1 LNHFPKG
8 NSYPLYIFFIRQF
21 PDLDHATPII
31 YKMAQKSSA
40 TIRILCQN
48 LDYDI
53 RTNFIIKYLHEEFG
67 IDTDYSYN
75 LYAAGGFK
83 RIISISALWIRRVFP
98 KIGVRLFK
106 KLQHYIYDEKWAEYL
121 LTHLKASALIL
132 DFQKDSKFSTSV
144 LTKTASQL
152 QVPVIAITHGVTMR
166 VSDIEEK
173 SFLFA
178 ADVKI
183 CANQHQVEFYK
194 TPNDTDNDIK
204 VLGSTRYCGEWERV
218 YNTILSNT
226 FECHDLPND
235 NEKLN
240 VLFFERPKIGFYGD
254 HDIVQAVGK
263 LDFVNV
269 IHKGKPKIKYDS
281 ARVAGSSYPSARLVQ
296 WADVV
301 VMSTSSIALE
311 VLWQGKPLIYLKYL
325 APHDLCVY
333 EQYHACWVVNSQDE
347 LTDALRQIH
356 SNSAF
361 KPYRQENVDRLL
373 EDAVYAG
380 NKTRDILSDY
390 AELIVNFRKSKSV
403 GDRKT

>member
-1 LNHFPKG
+1 
-8 NSYPLYIFFIRQF
+8 
-21 PDLDHATPII
+21 
-31 YKMAQKSSA
+31 
-40 TIRILCQN
+40 
-48 LDYDI
+48 
-53 RTNFIIKYLHEEFG
+53 
-67 IDTDYSYN
+67 
-75 LYAAGGFK
+75 
-83 RIISISALWIRRVFP
+83 
-98 KIGVRLFK
+98 LFK
-106 KLQHYIYDEKWAEYL
+106 KLHHHLYDKKWAEYL

-132 DFQKDSKFSTSV
+132 DFQKDSKFSTRV
-144 LTKTASQL
+144 LTEAARQL
-152 QVPVIAITHGVTMR
+152 RVPVIAITHGVTMR

-183 CANQHQVEFYK
+183 CANHHQVEFYK
-194 TPNDTDNDIK
+194 TQNDTENDIK
-204 VLGSTRYCGEWERV
+204 VLGSTRYCDEWERV

-235 NEKLN
+235 NEKLK

-254 HDIVQAVGK
+254 HDIVQTVGK

-269 IHKGKPKIKYDS
+269 VHKGKPKIKYAS

-325 APHDLCVY
+325 APHDLCVF
-333 EQYHACWVVNSQDE
+333 EQYQACWVVNSQSE

-356 SNSAF
+356 FNSAYR
-361 KPYRQENVDRLL
+361 PYRQENVDRLL

-380 NKTRDILSDY
+380 NKSRDILSDY
-390 AELIVNFRKSKSV
+390 AELIVNYRKSKFV
-403 GDRKT
+403 GDKRT

>member
-1 LNHFPKG
+1 M
-8 NSYPLYIFFIRQF
+8 YIFFIRQF
-21 PDLDHATPII
+21 ADLDHATPII
-31 YKMAQKSSA
+31 YKMAQKGSTA
-40 TIRILCQN
+40 IRVLCQN

-53 RTNFIIKYLHEEFG
+53 RTDFIIKYLREELG
-67 IDTDYSYN
+67 IKTDYSYS
-75 LYAAGGFK
+75 LYANGVLK
-83 RIISISALWIRRVFP
+83 RILAAFVLWIRRIFP
-98 KIGVRLFK
+98 KIGAKLFK
-106 KLQHYIYDEKWAEYL
+106 KLQHRLYDEKWAEYL

-132 DFQKDSKFSTSV
+132 DFQKDSKFSTRV
-144 LTKTASQL
+144 LTEAARRL

-173 SFLFA
+173 SYLFT
-178 ADVKI
+178 ADLKI
-183 CANQHQVEFYK
+183 CANHHQVEFYK
-194 TPNDTDNDIK
+194 TQNDTENDIK
-204 VLGSTRYCGEWERV
+204 VAGSTRYCDEWERI

-235 NEKLN
+235 NGKLK

-269 IHKGKPKIKYDS
+269 VHKGKPKIKFAS
-281 ARVAGSSYPSARLVQ
+281 SRVAGSSYPSARLVQ

-325 APHDLCVY
+325 SPHDLCVF
-333 EQYHACWVVNSQDE
+333 EQYQACWIVNSQRE
-347 LTDALRQIH
+347 LTDALKKIH
-356 SNSAF
+356 LNSAYR
-361 KPYRQENVDRLL
+361 PYRQENVNRLL

-380 NKTRDILSDY
+380 DKTRDILSDY
-390 AELIVNFRKSKSV
+390 AELIINFKKSKPV
-403 GDRKT
+403 GDQLT